1 MTATDVDKYLTRAQI
16 SPVDVAAQNP
26 IAYRS
31 IDMGVPEPAPFTGL
45 GQRALNH
52 GINRV
57 VAVYDS
63 IERQA
68 DLPTEPPRDR
78 LQISHRSTIAGHWSG
93 GFPAGSKREQKG
105 TTIAASQGRFA
116 WRCRSAASA
125 SSAKAFTIPTQPSAR
140 SHQTSQLQGSL
151 LDQDMRTSYAPNH

>member
-1 MTATDVDKYLTRAQI
+1 MTAADVNKYLTGAQI

-26 IAYRS
+26 ITDRS

-57 VAVYDS
+57 VAVYDP

-68 DLPTEPPRDR
+68 DLPTELPRDR
-78 LQISHRSTIAGHWSG
+78 LQTSHRSTIAGHWSG
-93 GFPAGSKREQKG
+93 GFLAGSKREPPSQRLKG
-105 TTIAASQGRFA
+105 DLPGGAGQLSLHPLQRRSRSQ
-116 WRCRSAASA
+116 
-125 SSAKAFTIPTQPSAR
+125 
-140 SHQTSQLQGSL
+140 HSL
-151 LDQDMRTSYAPNH
+151 RREAIKRLSYKGVY